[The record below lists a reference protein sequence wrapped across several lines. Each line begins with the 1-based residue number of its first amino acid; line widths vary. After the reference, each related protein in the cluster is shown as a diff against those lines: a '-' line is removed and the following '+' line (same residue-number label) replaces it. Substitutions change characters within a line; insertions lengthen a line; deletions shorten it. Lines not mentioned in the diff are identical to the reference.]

1 MANELPAIS
10 QQIKDLVSSMK
21 GHVQKLGST
30 IGGHMSD
37 IMSDEMKMVN
47 DTVKQGFTFTKDAT
61 LKTLAFFGKS
71 FGMEWKNLKVQ
82 ISQLK
87 MLKLITGQMER
98 TEKSRLAR
106 FKGRSK
112 DFLVALLEL
121 LGLSLVAVGAAAG
134 AILGKFLL
142 PFTLL
147 AKTLKKLLPISK
159 ALKALAKTG
168 PIARLIKSFGW
179 LGRIFT
185 FFGKLWG
192 IRHILRGLK
201 FGFAKLVW
209 PLQIIMS
216 AIDFVKGFMATEG
229 TILDKIK
236 GGLKNVVMKFI
247 EWPVEMLTK
256 IINKIMKDAL
266 GDENWKNLDSTEIMK
281 KIGKAINDFFTDM
294 DKTFKDMYNN
304 LVDLIRII
312 NDPSWDNLKTVWKR
326 RQDKAEEERK
336 QLEIDNKAEA
346 ERQRKKEM
354 VTSIMPFGQKWV
366 SGKIF
371 DFLNKPVSVEE
382 RKKILAE
389 REKKASDQR
398 ERTAKATE
406 KMEKMLQDTLNAR
419 QIILNNSNNSGPQT
433 IIPDKVGDIG
443 LDGAMGEMVR
453 GRITPR

>member
-10 QQIKDLVSSMK
+10 QNIKELVGSMK
-21 GHVQKLGST
+21 GYVQKLGAT
-30 IGGHMSD
+30 IGGHFSD
-37 IMSDEMKMVN
+37 IMSEEMKMVN
-47 DTVKQGFTFTKDAT
+47 DTVKQGFTFAKDAT

-71 FGMEWKNLKVQ
+71 FGIDWKTLKVQ
-82 ISQLK
+82 IMQLK

-147 AKTLKKLLPISK
+147 AKTLKKLLPSGK

-216 AIDFVKGFMATEG
+216 AIDFVKGYMDTEG

-236 GGLKNVVMKFI
+236 GGLKNVILKFI
-247 EWPVEMLTK
+247 EWPVEILTK
-256 IINKIMKDAL
+256 MVNHIMNEAL
-266 GDENWKNLDSTEIMK
+266 GEEKWKDIDSAELMK
-281 KIGKAINDFFTDM
+281 KISEKLSEFLDSFHE
-294 DKTFKDMYNN
+294 TFKDMYDN
-304 LVDLIRII
+304 LLDLIRII
-312 NDPSWDNLKTVWKR
+312 NDPSWKNLRNIWKSRKEKEAKRLSGLTKEEKEDEGFFKTVKGSLPPGAGLAAGFFKEELI
-326 RQDKAEEERK
+326 DLKKSYVNTGDSLMKKLGEKLDSIGKA
-336 QLEIDNKAEA
+336 INNGNK
-346 ERQRKKEM
+346 
-354 VTSIMPFGQKWV
+354 
-366 SGKIF
+366 
-371 DFLNKPVSVEE
+371 
-382 RKKILAE
+382 E
-389 REKKASDQR
+389 REAGNTFQKNKGAD
-398 ERTAKATE
+398 
-406 KMEKMLQDTLNAR
+406 
-419 QIILNNSNNSGPQT
+419 IITVPGGGSQPQT
-433 IIPDKVGDIG
+433 TIPDNTGDKRIEDQTSAEIG
-443 LDGAMGEMVR
+443 Y
-453 GRITPR
+453 TF